1 VVVASQPL
9 SPIQLSDVAEAF
21 QVGDHSHVALVG
33 GGGKSTLMHAISGQV
48 AGSVVLTCTT
58 KMGTDQHMGRPVL
71 VAPSDD
77 AVVEAASTAGEPV
90 MVWSRAEGQKAI
102 GVDPARCDAWF
113 ERVDHVI
120 LEADGSRRRPFKAPA
135 GYEPIIPSTATL
147 VVSVI
152 GADALGRVIADQ
164 CHRPLR
170 VAALAGCQANVRLE
184 PWMAAT
190 VILHERG
197 ATKAA
202 PAGAVLAVAINKVD
216 GTNSRL
222 VAQLIEELHQRRP
235 DLNVVP
241 IAALPSLRRPPVS
254 AHT

>member
-1 VVVASQPL
+1 M
-9 SPIQLSDVAEAF
+9 SPIPLSDVAEAF

-71 VAPSDD
+71 VAANDS
-77 AVVEAASTAGEPV
+77 AIIEAASTAGEPV

-102 GVDPARCDAWF
+102 GVSPARCDAWF

-135 GYEPIIPSTATL
+135 HYEPIVPASTTL
-147 VVSVI
+147 MISVI

-164 CHRPLR
+164 CHRPMR
-170 VAALAGCQANVRLE
+170 VAALVGCRADVRLE

-197 ATKAA
+197 ATKALPPDA
-202 PAGAVLAVAINKVD
+202 ELAVAINKVD
-216 GTNSRL
+216 DTNSGL
-222 VAQLIEELHQRRP
+222 VAQLIDELHQRRP
-235 DLNVVP
+235 DVNVVA
-241 IAALPSLRRPPVS
+241 IAALPSLQPPPVS